1 MTGEIMGATLQI
13 KDLPSRKW
21 IAIRRKAQQM
31 GTTPERYLRA
41 LIDEDLA
48 LDRRAR
54 SVSLSELG
62 RPFQKALEGVCDS
75 ELDALVDR
83 ARARHSRRSRA
94 RQ

>member
-1 MTGEIMGATLQI
+1 MGATLQI

-21 IAIRRKAQQM
+21 IAIRRKAQQL

-48 LDRRAR
+48 LDRKAQ

-62 RPFQKALEGVCDS
+62 RPFEKALEGVSDS
-75 ELDALVDR
+75 ELDELVDR
-83 ARARHSRRSRA
+83 ARHVRRSRA
-94 RQ
+94 RR